1 MALATQLI
9 RAVPKL
15 SVSGLHKVVSA
26 WKDEQVS
33 NLGAGMQ
40 TLALVPRDIQTQ
52 LQVSRHAQMRS
63 TPARERAAGRARRT
77 PAVRGM
83 RLFRESG
90 GFAKTRA
97 PGWGWWAPSVGVI
110 GQSRVVLWRPVGCSD
125 GGGLQEEKRDEKHL
139 PAEQPAA

>member
-52 LQVSRHAQMRS
+52 LQVSRHAH
-63 TPARERAAGRARRT
+63 
-77 PAVRGM
+77 V
-83 RLFRESG
+83 
-90 GFAKTRA
+90 FAK
-97 PGWGWWAPSVGVI
+97 
-110 GQSRVVLWRPVGCSD
+110 
-125 GGGLQEEKRDEKHL
+125 H
-139 PAEQPAA
+139 

>member
-52 LQVSRHAQMRS
+52 LQVSRHAHVCAKHC
-63 TPARERAAGRARRT
+63 ARTGRWAGQT
-77 PAVRGM
+77 KTAVRDIQA
-83 RLFRESG
+83 L
-90 GFAKTRA
+90 A
-97 PGWGWWAPSVGVI
+97 
-110 GQSRVVLWRPVGCSD
+110 
-125 GGGLQEEKRDEKHL
+125 
-139 PAEQPAA
+139 